1 MEMYNRQEAA
11 AILGISLNTLD
22 KLREDKKIGYY
33 QSCPGGKVQFTR
45 RHIEQYWKR
54 IESQPREKYA
64 RKPKKA
70 KLVF

>member
-45 RHIEQYWKR
+45 RHVE
-54 IESQPREKYA
+54 
-64 RKPKKA
+64 
-70 KLVF
+70 LLM